1 MPLTRVGDQVRMPRR
16 RGIGDKTSTLI
27 TAEEKT
33 VDGHDDDNSSKG
45 KMENEAG
52 GSTSIQSKSSRN
64 FNSKNQD
71 IHFESEVPSVICLSH
86 REDVD
91 GLSSAA
97 LVKSAFKDCYVI
109 LLDYSNL
116 IRHLK
121 RLSFLISTS
130 AKVEGGSISGLLR
143 ADDGDD
149 DDARTAA
156 AAAVVVAGAAVD
168 SGRGENKKIGTAK
181 VNRAK
186 KSRKNKKLIICDL
199 GLNKKNESAFV
210 EILGE
215 IVSSGYKV
223 EYIDHHDVSE
233 EIKEKLRKVGITLVH
248 STEEC
253 TTVQVYQRYKNRL
266 NSYSSFYAAAGAL
279 TDYLEQRPVA
289 SMLVS
294 RFDRHFL
301 MLESTALSYM
311 ISSNQHDDR
320 FLLKIV
326 ETISKNRFPHDIEGG
341 FMMAEKY
348 AIRISEAVKSLEDSI
363 VRKKKLAYV
372 RNDLDL
378 TASVIVNF
386 VLGISGRPVALVYKP
401 RDEINSFVI
410 SIRGSKECDAHL
422 GRIVNEIAANF
433 GGSGGGHDK
442 ASGAVIPKDRLDEF
456 ISELDRH
463 I

>member
-1 MPLTRVGDQVRMPRR
+1 LIQVSKSIPNPILNRNPSPIQSSL
-16 RGIGDKTSTLI
+16 GNGTNDNNGSNLIATS
-27 TAEEKT
+27 
-33 VDGHDDDNSSKG
+33 NSS
-45 KMENEAG
+45 
-52 GSTSIQSKSSRN
+52 SSRN
-64 FNSKNQD
+64 SPEAEKGRLTKLQKKNPRNISKNHEIQ
-71 IHFESEVPSVICLSH
+71 FETGVPSTICLSH

-97 LVKSAFKDCYVI
+97 LVKSAFKECYVI

-121 RLSFLISTS
+121 RLSFLISSSTEAARTASS
-130 AKVEGGSISGLLR
+130 ATESSKATASRGASD
-143 ADDGDD
+143 DDGDD
-149 DDARTAA
+149 DS
-156 AAAVVVAGAAVD
+156 AGGGGGKAI
-168 SGRGENKKIGTAK
+168 SIKQSRRNK
-181 VNRAK
+181 R
-186 KSRKNKKLIICDL
+186 LIICDL

-210 EILGE
+210 EVLGE
-215 IVSSGYKV
+215 IVSNGYKV
-223 EYIDHHDVSE
+223 EYIDHHDVGE
-233 EIKEKLRKVGITLVH
+233 EIKAELRKVGVTLVH

-253 TTVQVYQRYKNRL
+253 TSVQVYQRYKKKL

-279 TDYLEQRPVA
+279 TDYLEQRPIA

-311 ISSNQHDDR
+311 ISSNQHDEK

-326 ETISKNRFPHDIEGG
+326 NSISKDRFPHDIEGG

-348 AIRISEAVKSLEDSI
+348 AIRVSEAVKSLEGSI
-363 VRKKKLAYV
+363 TRKKNLAFV

-410 SIRGSKECDAHL
+410 SIRGSKECEAHL
-422 GRIVNEIAANF
+422 GRLVNEIASNF

-442 ASGAVIPKDRLDEF
+442 ASGAVIPKDHLNGF
-456 ISELDRH
+456 INELNRR

>member
-1 MPLTRVGDQVRMPRR
+1 MIETPKQLRITKENITNDIDATVAASRF
-16 RGIGDKTSTLI
+16 GIGKKTE
-27 TAEEKT
+27 TATNPTNPTKF
-33 VDGHDDDNSSKG
+33 
-45 KMENEAG
+45 
-52 GSTSIQSKSSRN
+52 QSRTSRN
-64 FNSKNQD
+64 FSKNQE
-71 IHFESEVPSVICLSH
+71 IHFESEEVPSVICLSH

-97 LVKSAFKDCYVI
+97 LLKSAFKDCYVI
-109 LLDYSNL
+109 LLDYANL

-121 RLSFLISTS
+121 RLSFLMSNSSREAGIRSGS
-130 AKVEGGSISGLLR
+130 PNAEGL
-143 ADDGDD
+143 
-149 DDARTAA
+149 
-156 AAAVVVAGAAVD
+156 GAAVSSSSSSD
-168 SGRGENKKIGTAK
+168 NKK
-181 VNRAK
+181 NRASKASKAK

-199 GLNKKNESAFV
+199 GLNKKNETSFV
-210 EILGE
+210 EVLGE
-215 IVSSGYKV
+215 IVASGYKV

-233 EIKEKLRKVGITLVH
+233 EIKSELRKVGVSLVH

-253 TTVQVYQRYKNRL
+253 TSVQVYQRYKSRL

-279 TDYLEQRPVA
+279 TDYLEQRPIA
-289 SMLVS
+289 SKLVS

-311 ISSNQHDDR
+311 ISSNQHDDK

-326 ETISKNRFPHDIEGG
+326 DSISKNSFPHDIEGG

-348 AIRISEAVKSLEDSI
+348 AIRVSEAVKSLEGSI
-363 VRKKKLAYV
+363 TRKKKLAYV
-372 RNDLDL
+372 RNDIDL

-410 SIRGSKECDAHL
+410 SIRGSKECEAHL
-422 GRIVNEIAANF
+422 GRIVNEIAAHF
-433 GGSGGGHDK
+433 GGSGGGHEK

-456 ISELDRH
+456 ISELDQR

>member
-1 MPLTRVGDQVRMPRR
+1 LIEVPKHPRVTKGNSTIDSDGTVAASRS
-16 RGIGDKTSTLI
+16 GIGKRAETATSPT
-27 TAEEKT
+27 KF
-33 VDGHDDDNSSKG
+33 
-45 KMENEAG
+45 
-52 GSTSIQSKSSRN
+52 QSRTSRN
-64 FNSKNQD
+64 FSKNQE
-71 IHFESEVPSVICLSH
+71 IHFESKEVPSVICLSH

-97 LVKSAFKDCYVI
+97 LLKSAFKDCYVI
-109 LLDYSNL
+109 LLDYANL

-121 RLSFLISTS
+121 RLSFLISNS
-130 AKVEGGSISGLLR
+130 SREDGAHSGSPNAEGL
-143 ADDGDD
+143 
-149 DDARTAA
+149 
-156 AAAVVVAGAAVD
+156 GAAVS
-168 SGRGENKKIGTAK
+168 SGSRSTDNKK
-181 VNRAK
+181 NRASK
-186 KSRKNKKLIICDL
+186 ASRANKSRKNKKLIICDL
-199 GLNKKNESAFV
+199 GLNKKNEASFV
-210 EILGE
+210 QVLGE

-233 EIKEKLRKVGITLVH
+233 EIKSELRKVGVSLVH
-248 STEEC
+248 STDEC
-253 TTVQVYQRYKNRL
+253 TSVQVYQRYKSRL

-279 TDYLEQRPVA
+279 TDYLEQRPIA
-289 SMLVS
+289 SKLVS

-311 ISSNQHDDR
+311 ISSNQHDEK

-326 ETISKNRFPHDIEGG
+326 DSISKNNFPHDIEGG

-348 AIRISEAVKSLEDSI
+348 AIRVSEAVKSLEGSI
-363 VRKKKLAYV
+363 THGKKLAYV
-372 RNDLDL
+372 RNDIDL

-410 SIRGSKECDAHL
+410 SIRGSKECEAHL
-422 GRIVNEIAANF
+422 GRIVNEIAAHF
-433 GGSGGGHDK
+433 GGSGGGHEK

-456 ISELDRH
+456 IAELDRR

>member
-1 MPLTRVGDQVRMPRR
+1 MIQV
-16 RGIGDKTSTLI
+16 S
-27 TAEEKT
+27 
-33 VDGHDDDNSSKG
+33 NSIPNPNLNRDPSP
-45 KMENEAG
+45 
-52 GSTSIQSKSSRN
+52 IQSSLGNGTNDNNGSNLIANSNSSSRN
-64 FNSKNQD
+64 SPAAEKGRLTKLQKKSPRNISKNHEIQ
-71 IHFESEVPSVICLSH
+71 FETGVPSTICLSH

-97 LVKSAFKDCYVI
+97 LVKSVFKECYVI

-121 RLSFLISTS
+121 RLSFLISSSTEAARTASS
-130 AKVEGGSISGLLR
+130 ATESSKASASRGASY
-143 ADDGDD
+143 DDGDD
-149 DDARTAA
+149 DN
-156 AAAVVVAGAAVD
+156 AGGGGGKAI
-168 SGRGENKKIGTAK
+168 SIKQSRRNK
-181 VNRAK
+181 R
-186 KSRKNKKLIICDL
+186 LIICDL

-210 EILGE
+210 EVLGE
-215 IVSSGYKV
+215 IVSNGYKV
-223 EYIDHHDVSE
+223 EYIDHHDAGE
-233 EIKEKLRKVGITLVH
+233 EIKAELRKVGVTLVH

-253 TTVQVYQRYKNRL
+253 TSVQVYQRYKKKL

-279 TDYLEQRPVA
+279 TDYLEQRPIA

-311 ISSNQHDDR
+311 ISSNQHDEK

-326 ETISKNRFPHDIEGG
+326 NSISKDRFPHDLEGG

-348 AIRISEAVKSLEDSI
+348 AIRVSEAVKSLEGSI
-363 VRKKKLAYV
+363 TRKKNLAFV

-410 SIRGSKECDAHL
+410 SIRGSKECEAHL
-422 GRIVNEIAANF
+422 GRLVNEIASNF

-442 ASGAVIPKDRLDEF
+442 ASGAVIPKDHLNGF
-456 ISELDRH
+456 IIELNRR

>member
-1 MPLTRVGDQVRMPRR
+1 LIQVSNSIPN
-16 RGIGDKTSTLI
+16 LI
-27 TAEEKT
+27 LNRNPSKIQSSLGNGTN
-33 VDGHDDDNSSKG
+33 DNNSS
-45 KMENEAG
+45 NLIA
-52 GSTSIQSKSSRN
+52 TSNSSSRN
-64 FNSKNQD
+64 RPEAEKGRLTKLQKKNPRNISKNHEIQ
-71 IHFESEVPSVICLSH
+71 FETGVPSTICLSH

-97 LVKSAFKDCYVI
+97 LVKSAFKECYVI

-121 RLSFLISTS
+121 RLSFLISSSIEAARTASS
-130 AKVEGGSISGLLR
+130 AREGSKATANR
-143 ADDGDD
+143 EATDD
-149 DDARTAA
+149 DDDDDS
-156 AAAVVVAGAAVD
+156 AGGGGGGKAI
-168 SGRGENKKIGTAK
+168 SIKQSRRNK
-181 VNRAK
+181 R
-186 KSRKNKKLIICDL
+186 LIICDL

-210 EILGE
+210 EVLGE
-215 IVSSGYKV
+215 IVSNGYKV
-223 EYIDHHDVSE
+223 EYIDHHDVGE
-233 EIKEKLRKVGITLVH
+233 EIKAELRKVGVTLVH

-253 TTVQVYQRYKNRL
+253 TSVQVYQRYKKKL

-279 TDYLEQRPVA
+279 TDYLEQRPIA

-311 ISSNQHDDR
+311 ISSNQHDEK

-326 ETISKNRFPHDIEGG
+326 NTISKDRFPHDIEGG

-348 AIRISEAVKSLEDSI
+348 AIRVSEAVKSLEGSI
-363 VRKKKLAYV
+363 TRKKNLAFV

-410 SIRGSKECDAHL
+410 SIRGSKECEAHL
-422 GRIVNEIAANF
+422 GRLVNEIASNF

-442 ASGAVIPKDRLDEF
+442 ASGAVIPKDHLNGF
-456 ISELDRH
+456 INELNRR

>member
-1 MPLTRVGDQVRMPRR
+1 MIEALKQLRITKENITSDSDATVAASRS
-16 RGIGDKTSTLI
+16 GIGKKTE
-27 TAEEKT
+27 TA
-33 VDGHDDDNSSKG
+33 
-45 KMENEAG
+45 
-52 GSTSIQSKSSRN
+52 TSATKLQSMTARN
-64 FNSKNQD
+64 FSKNQE
-71 IHFESEVPSVICLSH
+71 IHFESEEVPSVICLSH

-97 LVKSAFKDCYVI
+97 LLKSAFKDCYVI
-109 LLDYSNL
+109 LLDYANL

-121 RLSFLISTS
+121 RLSFLMSNSSREDGIRSGS
-130 AKVEGGSISGLLR
+130 PNAEGL
-143 ADDGDD
+143 
-149 DDARTAA
+149 
-156 AAAVVVAGAAVD
+156 GAAVSSSSSSSD
-168 SGRGENKKIGTAK
+168 NKK
-181 VNRAK
+181 NRASKASKAK

-199 GLNKKNESAFV
+199 GLNKKNETSFV
-210 EILGE
+210 EVLGE

-233 EIKEKLRKVGITLVH
+233 EIKSELRKVGVSLVH
-248 STEEC
+248 STDEC
-253 TTVQVYQRYKNRL
+253 TSVQVYQRYKSRL

-279 TDYLEQRPVA
+279 TDYLEQRPIA
-289 SMLVS
+289 SKLVS

-326 ETISKNRFPHDIEGG
+326 DSISKNNFPHDIEGG

-348 AIRISEAVKSLEDSI
+348 AIRVSEAVKSLEGSI
-363 VRKKKLAYV
+363 TRKKKLAYV
-372 RNDLDL
+372 RNDIDL

-410 SIRGSKECDAHL
+410 SIRGSKECEAHL
-422 GRIVNEIAANF
+422 GRLVNEIAAHF
-433 GGSGGGHDK
+433 GGSGGGHEK

-456 ISELDRH
+456 IAELDRR

>member
-1 MPLTRVGDQVRMPRR
+1 LTLLSDSNSNLNPSVNANPDAPQLIVGS
-16 RGIGDKTSTLI
+16 GTNG
-27 TAEEKT
+27 
-33 VDGHDDDNSSKG
+33 NSGRLFASS
-45 KMENEAG
+45 N
-52 GSTSIQSKSSRN
+52 SSSRN
-64 FNSKNQD
+64 SPETEKGRPTKLQKKNSRNFSKNQE
-71 IHFESEVPSVICLSH
+71 IHFETEVPSTICISH

-97 LVKSAFKDCYVI
+97 LVKSAFKECYVI

-121 RLSFLISTS
+121 RLSFLISSSPEASRSVSS
-130 AKVEGGSISGLLR
+130 ATESSRTTAIRKGS
-143 ADDGDD
+143 DVDD
-149 DDARTAA
+149 DD
-156 AAAVVVAGAAVD
+156 V
-168 SGRGENKKIGTAK
+168 SGRGGGGGGKASSVKRSRRNK
-181 VNRAK
+181 R
-186 KSRKNKKLIICDL
+186 LIICDL

-210 EILGE
+210 EVLGE
-215 IVSSGYKV
+215 IVSNGYKV
-223 EYIDHHDVSE
+223 EYIDHHDVGE
-233 EIKEKLRKVGITLVH
+233 EIKTELRKVGVTLVH

-253 TTVQVYQRYKNRL
+253 TSVQVYQRYKKKL

-279 TDYLEQRPVA
+279 TDYLEQRPIA

-311 ISSNQHDDR
+311 ISSNQHDEK

-326 ETISKNRFPHDIEGG
+326 NSISKDRFPHDIEGG

-348 AIRISEAVKSLEDSI
+348 AIRVSEAVKSLEGSI
-363 VRKKKLAYV
+363 TRKKNLAYV

-410 SIRGSKECDAHL
+410 SIRGSKECEAHL
-422 GRIVNEIAANF
+422 GRLVNEIASNF

-442 ASGAVIPKDRLDEF
+442 ASGAVIPKDHLNEF
-456 ISELDRH
+456 INELNRR

>member
-1 MPLTRVGDQVRMPRR
+1 
-16 RGIGDKTSTLI
+16 
-27 TAEEKT
+27 
-33 VDGHDDDNSSKG
+33 
-45 KMENEAG
+45 
-52 GSTSIQSKSSRN
+52 
-64 FNSKNQD
+64 
-71 IHFESEVPSVICLSH
+71 IHFQSEEVPSVICLSH

-97 LVKSAFKDCYVI
+97 LLKSAFKDCYVI
-109 LLDYSNL
+109 LLDYANL

-121 RLSFLISTS
+121 RLSFLMSNSSREDGIRSGS
-130 AKVEGGSISGLLR
+130 LGAEGL
-143 ADDGDD
+143 
-149 DDARTAA
+149 
-156 AAAVVVAGAAVD
+156 GAAVS
-168 SGRGENKKIGTAK
+168 SGSSSSSSSSDNKK
-181 VNRAK
+181 NRASKASGAK

-199 GLNKKNESAFV
+199 GLNKKNETSFV
-210 EILGE
+210 EVLGE
-215 IVSSGYKV
+215 IVSTGYKV

-233 EIKEKLRKVGITLVH
+233 EIKSELRKVGVSLVH
-248 STEEC
+248 NTDEC
-253 TTVQVYQRYKNRL
+253 TSVQVYQRYKNKL

-279 TDYLEQRPVA
+279 TDYLEQRPIA
-289 SMLVS
+289 SKLVS

-326 ETISKNRFPHDIEGG
+326 DSISKNNFPHDIEGG

-348 AIRISEAVKSLEDSI
+348 AIRVSEAVKSLEGSI
-363 VRKKKLAYV
+363 TRKKKLAYV
-372 RNDLDL
+372 RNDIDL

-410 SIRGSKECDAHL
+410 SIRGSKECEAHL
-422 GRIVNEIAANF
+422 GRLVNEISAQL

-456 ISELDRH
+456 IAELDRR

>member
-1 MPLTRVGDQVRMPRR
+1 MQ
-16 RGIGDKTSTLI
+16 STLGNG
-27 TAEEKT
+27 TN
-33 VDGHDDDNSSKG
+33 DNS
-45 KMENEAG
+45 
-52 GSTSIQSKSSRN
+52 GSSLTASSNSSSRN
-64 FNSKNQD
+64 SPETEKGRLTKLQKKNSRNFSKNHEIQ
-71 IHFESEVPSVICLSH
+71 FETGVPSTICLSH

-97 LVKSAFKDCYVI
+97 LVKSAFKECYVI

-121 RLSFLISTS
+121 RLSFLISSSTEVVRS
-130 AKVEGGSISGLLR
+130 ASSARESSRTTAIRKGS
-143 ADDGDD
+143 DGDD
-149 DDARTAA
+149 DD
-156 AAAVVVAGAAVD
+156 D
-168 SGRGENKKIGTAK
+168 SGRGGGGGGKATSIK
-181 VNRAK
+181 R
-186 KSRKNKKLIICDL
+186 SRKNKRLIICDL

-210 EILGE
+210 EVLGE
-215 IVSSGYKV
+215 IVSNGYKV
-223 EYIDHHDVSE
+223 EYIDHHDVGE
-233 EIKEKLRKVGITLVH
+233 EIKSELRNVGVTLVH

-253 TTVQVYQRYKNRL
+253 TSVQVYQRYKKKL

-279 TDYLEQRPVA
+279 TDYLEQRPIA

-311 ISSNQHDDR
+311 ISSNQHDEK

-326 ETISKNRFPHDIEGG
+326 NSISKDRFPHDIEGG

-348 AIRISEAVKSLEDSI
+348 AIRVSEAVKSLEGSI
-363 VRKKKLAYV
+363 TRKKNLAYV

-410 SIRGSKECDAHL
+410 SIRGSKECEAHL
-422 GRIVNEIAANF
+422 GRLVNEIASNF

-442 ASGAVIPKDRLDEF
+442 ASGAVIPKDHLNGF
-456 ISELDRH
+456 INELNRR

>member
-1 MPLTRVGDQVRMPRR
+1 VLSDSNSNLNPNVNANPDASQLIVGSGTNGNTGR
-16 RGIGDKTSTLI
+16 LI
-27 TAEEKT
+27 ASS
-33 VDGHDDDNSSKG
+33 NSSSRISPETEKG
-45 KMENEAG
+45 RPTKLQKKN
-52 GSTSIQSKSSRN
+52 SRN
-64 FNSKNQD
+64 FSKNQE
-71 IHFESEVPSVICLSH
+71 IHFETEVPSIICLSH

-97 LVKSAFKDCYVI
+97 LVKSAFKECYVI

-121 RLSFLISTS
+121 RLSFLISSSPEASRSVSS
-130 AKVEGGSISGLLR
+130 ATESSRITAIRKGSN
-143 ADDGDD
+143 GDD
-149 DDARTAA
+149 DD
-156 AAAVVVAGAAVD
+156 D
-168 SGRGENKKIGTAK
+168 SGRGGGGGGKASSIMQSRRNK
-181 VNRAK
+181 R
-186 KSRKNKKLIICDL
+186 LIICDL

-210 EILGE
+210 EVLGE
-215 IVSSGYKV
+215 IVSNGYKV
-223 EYIDHHDVSE
+223 EYIDHHDVGE
-233 EIKEKLRKVGITLVH
+233 EIKAELRKVGVTLVH

-253 TTVQVYQRYKNRL
+253 TSVQVYQRYKKKL

-279 TDYLEQRPVA
+279 TDYLEQRPIA

-311 ISSNQHDDR
+311 ISSNQHDEK

-326 ETISKNRFPHDIEGG
+326 NSISKDRFPHDIEGG

-348 AIRISEAVKSLEDSI
+348 AIRVSEAVKSLEGSI
-363 VRKKKLAYV
+363 TRKKNLAFV

-410 SIRGSKECDAHL
+410 SIRGSKECEAHL
-422 GRIVNEIAANF
+422 GRLVNEIASNF

-442 ASGAVIPKDRLDEF
+442 ASGAVIPKDHLNGF
-456 ISELDRH
+456 INELNRR

>member
-1 MPLTRVGDQVRMPRR
+1 MVTMMT
-16 RGIGDKTSTLI
+16 I
-27 TAEEKT
+27 
-33 VDGHDDDNSSKG
+33 HDDDNAFKG
-45 KMENEAG
+45 KMETEAG
-52 GSTSIQSKSSRN
+52 GLTSIQSKSSRN

-71 IHFESEVPSVICLSH
+71 IHFDLSGVPSVICLSH

-130 AKVEGGSISGLLR
+130 AKVEGGSISGLSR
-143 ADDGDD
+143 ADDGDDD

-156 AAAVVVAGAAVD
+156 AAVD
-168 SGRGENKKIGTAK
+168 RSSGENKKIGTAK

-223 EYIDHHDVSE
+223 EYIDHHDVSK

-253 TTVQVYQRYKNRL
+253 ATVQVYQRYKNRL

-326 ETISKNRFPHDIEGG
+326 DTISKNRFPHDIEGG

-442 ASGAVIPKDRLDEF
+442 ASGAVIPKDRLVEF

>member
-1 MPLTRVGDQVRMPRR
+1 LIEAPKQLHITKENITDDIDATVAASRSR
-16 RGIGDKTSTLI
+16 IGKKTE
-27 TAEEKT
+27 TA
-33 VDGHDDDNSSKG
+33 
-45 KMENEAG
+45 
-52 GSTSIQSKSSRN
+52 TSPTNPTKFQSRTSRN
-64 FNSKNQD
+64 FSKNQE
-71 IHFESEVPSVICLSH
+71 IHFESEEVPSVICLSH

-97 LVKSAFKDCYVI
+97 LLKSAFKDCYVI
-109 LLDYSNL
+109 LLDYANL

-121 RLSFLISTS
+121 RLSFLMSNSSRENGIRSGS
-130 AKVEGGSISGLLR
+130 PNAEGL
-143 ADDGDD
+143 
-149 DDARTAA
+149 
-156 AAAVVVAGAAVD
+156 GAAVS
-168 SGRGENKKIGTAK
+168 SGISSSSSDNKKRAPK
-181 VNRAK
+181 ASKAK

-199 GLNKKNESAFV
+199 GLNKKNETSFV
-210 EILGE
+210 EVLGE

-233 EIKEKLRKVGITLVH
+233 EIKSELRKVGVSLVH
-248 STEEC
+248 STDEC
-253 TTVQVYQRYKNRL
+253 TSVQVYQRYKSRL

-279 TDYLEQRPVA
+279 TDYLEQRPIA
-289 SMLVS
+289 SKLVS

-326 ETISKNRFPHDIEGG
+326 DSISKNNFPHDIEGG

-348 AIRISEAVKSLEDSI
+348 AIRVSEAVKSLEGSI
-363 VRKKKLAYV
+363 TRKIKLAYV
-372 RNDLDL
+372 RNDIDL

-410 SIRGSKECDAHL
+410 SIRGSKECEAHL
-422 GRIVNEIAANF
+422 GRLVNEIAAHF
-433 GGSGGGHDK
+433 GGSGGGHER

-456 ISELDRH
+456 IAELDRR

>member
-1 MPLTRVGDQVRMPRR
+1 MSKLKGTGTNGNNATLTTNGN
-16 RGIGDKTSTLI
+16 GLGNKTETERSSTKLQPKI
-27 TAEEKT
+27 
-33 VDGHDDDNSSKG
+33 
-45 KMENEAG
+45 
-52 GSTSIQSKSSRN
+52 SRN
-64 FNSKNQD
+64 HSSKNQE

-97 LVKSAFKDCYVI
+97 LVKSAFKGCYVI
-109 LLDYSNL
+109 LLDYANL

-121 RLSFLISTS
+121 RLSFLISSSTGADPTGS
-130 AKVEGGSISGLLR
+130 GSLNAEGSGPAVSR
-143 ADDGDD
+143 YDD
-149 DDARTAA
+149 
-156 AAAVVVAGAAVD
+156 
-168 SGRGENKKIGTAK
+168 SNNKNNNNDREIKASTT
-181 VNRAK
+181 K

-210 EILGE
+210 QVLGE
-215 IVSSGYKV
+215 IISNGYKV

-233 EIKEKLRKVGITLVH
+233 EVQAELRKVGVTLVH
-248 STEEC
+248 STDEC
-253 TTVQVYQRYKNRL
+253 TSVQVYQRYKKKL

-279 TDYLEQRPVA
+279 TDYLEQRPIA

-311 ISSNQHDDR
+311 ISSNQHDEK

-326 ETISKNRFPHDIEGG
+326 DSITMNKFPHDIEGG

-348 AIRISEAVKSLEDSI
+348 AIRVSEAVKSLEGSI
-363 VRKKKLAYV
+363 IRKDKLAYV

-410 SIRGSKECDAHL
+410 SIRGSKECEAHL
-422 GRIVNEIAANF
+422 GRLVNEIAASF

-456 ISELDRH
+456 ISELDRQ

>member
-1 MPLTRVGDQVRMPRR
+1 MQ
-16 RGIGDKTSTLI
+16 STLDNG
-27 TAEEKT
+27 TN
-33 VDGHDDDNSSKG
+33 DNS
-45 KMENEAG
+45 
-52 GSTSIQSKSSRN
+52 GSSLTARSNSSSRN
-64 FNSKNQD
+64 SPETEKGRLTKLQKKNSRNFSKNQE
-71 IHFESEVPSVICLSH
+71 IQFETGVPSTICLSH

-97 LVKSAFKDCYVI
+97 LVKSAFKECYVI

-121 RLSFLISTS
+121 RLSFLISSSTEVARS
-130 AKVEGGSISGLLR
+130 ASSATESSKATASRGGS
-143 ADDGDD
+143 DDNDD
-149 DDARTAA
+149 DS
-156 AAAVVVAGAAVD
+156 AGGGGGKA
-168 SGRGENKKIGTAK
+168 SSIKR
-181 VNRAK
+181 
-186 KSRKNKKLIICDL
+186 SRKKKRLIICDL

-210 EILGE
+210 EVLGE
-215 IVSSGYKV
+215 IVSNGYKV
-223 EYIDHHDVSE
+223 EYIDHHDVGE
-233 EIKEKLRKVGITLVH
+233 EIKAELRKVGVTLVH

-253 TTVQVYQRYKNRL
+253 TSVQVYQRYKKKL

-279 TDYLEQRPVA
+279 TDYLEQRPIA

-311 ISSNQHDDR
+311 ISSNQHDEK

-326 ETISKNRFPHDIEGG
+326 NSISKDRFPHDIEGG

-348 AIRISEAVKSLEDSI
+348 AIRVSEAVKSLEGSI
-363 VRKKKLAYV
+363 TRKKNLAYV

-386 VLGISGRPVALVYKP
+386 VLGISGRPVAIVYKP

-422 GRIVNEIAANF
+422 GRLVNEIASKF

-442 ASGAVIPKDRLDEF
+442 ASGAVIPKDHLNGF
-456 ISELDRH
+456 INELNRR

>member
-1 MPLTRVGDQVRMPRR
+1 MIQV
-16 RGIGDKTSTLI
+16 S
-27 TAEEKT
+27 
-33 VDGHDDDNSSKG
+33 NSIPNPILNRNLSP
-45 KMENEAG
+45 
-52 GSTSIQSKSSRN
+52 IQSSLGNGTNDNNGSNLIATSNSSSRN
-64 FNSKNQD
+64 SPEAEKGRLTKLQKKNPRNISKNHEMQ
-71 IHFESEVPSVICLSH
+71 FETGVPSTICLSH

-97 LVKSAFKDCYVI
+97 LVKSVFKECYVI

-121 RLSFLISTS
+121 RLSFLISSSTEAARTASS
-130 AKVEGGSISGLLR
+130 ATESSKATASRGASN
-143 ADDGDD
+143 DDGDD
-149 DDARTAA
+149 DS
-156 AAAVVVAGAAVD
+156 AGGD
-168 SGRGENKKIGTAK
+168 SGKAISIKQSRRNK
-181 VNRAK
+181 R
-186 KSRKNKKLIICDL
+186 LIICDL

-210 EILGE
+210 EVLGE
-215 IVSSGYKV
+215 IVSNGYKV
-223 EYIDHHDVSE
+223 EYIDHHDVGE
-233 EIKEKLRKVGITLVH
+233 EIKAELRKVGVTLVH

-253 TTVQVYQRYKNRL
+253 TSVQVYQRYKKKL

-279 TDYLEQRPVA
+279 TDYLEQRPIA

-311 ISSNQHDDR
+311 ISSNQHDEK

-326 ETISKNRFPHDIEGG
+326 NSISKDRFPHDIEGG

-348 AIRISEAVKSLEDSI
+348 AIRVSEAVKSLEGSI
-363 VRKKKLAYV
+363 TRKKNLAFV

-410 SIRGSKECDAHL
+410 SIRGSKECEAHL
-422 GRIVNEIAANF
+422 GRLVNEIASNF

-442 ASGAVIPKDRLDEF
+442 ASGAVIPKDHMNGF
-456 ISELDRH
+456 INELNRR

>member
-1 MPLTRVGDQVRMPRR
+1 MIQV
-16 RGIGDKTSTLI
+16 S
-27 TAEEKT
+27 
-33 VDGHDDDNSSKG
+33 NSIPNPILNRNPSP
-45 KMENEAG
+45 
-52 GSTSIQSKSSRN
+52 IQSSLGNGTNDNNGSDLIATSNSSSRN
-64 FNSKNQD
+64 RPEAEKGRLTKPQKKNPRNISKNHEIQ
-71 IHFESEVPSVICLSH
+71 FETGVPSTICLSH

-97 LVKSAFKDCYVI
+97 LVKSAFKECYVI

-121 RLSFLISTS
+121 RLSFLISSSTEAARTASS
-130 AKVEGGSISGLLR
+130 ATERSKTTANRE
-143 ADDGDD
+143 ATDNDGDD
-149 DDARTAA
+149 DS
-156 AAAVVVAGAAVD
+156 AGGGGGKAI
-168 SGRGENKKIGTAK
+168 SIKQSRRNK
-181 VNRAK
+181 R
-186 KSRKNKKLIICDL
+186 LIICDL

-210 EILGE
+210 EVLGE
-215 IVSSGYKV
+215 IVSNGYKV
-223 EYIDHHDVSE
+223 EYIDHHDVGE
-233 EIKEKLRKVGITLVH
+233 EIKAELRKVGVTLVH

-253 TTVQVYQRYKNRL
+253 TSVQVYQRYKKKL

-279 TDYLEQRPVA
+279 TDYLEQRPIA
-289 SMLVS
+289 SILVS

-311 ISSNQHDDR
+311 ISSNQHDEK

-326 ETISKNRFPHDIEGG
+326 NTISKDRFPHDIEGG

-348 AIRISEAVKSLEDSI
+348 AIRVSEAVKSLEGSI
-363 VRKKKLAYV
+363 TRKKNLAFV

-410 SIRGSKECDAHL
+410 SIRGSKECEAHL
-422 GRIVNEIAANF
+422 GRLVNEIASNF

-442 ASGAVIPKDRLDEF
+442 ASGAVIPKDHLNGF
-456 ISELDRH
+456 INELNRR

>member
-1 MPLTRVGDQVRMPRR
+1 L
-16 RGIGDKTSTLI
+16 
-27 TAEEKT
+27 
-33 VDGHDDDNSSKG
+33 SKG
-45 KMENEAG
+45 TNENKDNHA
-52 GSTSIQSKSSRN
+52 TNSKDSSRN
-64 FNSKNQD
+64 SKAETVRGLARDQIKNSRNSRNPSKNQQ
-71 IHFESEVPSVICLSH
+71 IQFESGVPSIICLSH

-97 LVKSAFKDCYVI
+97 LVKSAFKNCYII

-121 RLSFLISTS
+121 RLSFLIATASGSLNTEGH
-130 AKVEGGSISGLLR
+130 KVTVR
-143 ADDGDD
+143 KVGDD
-149 DDARTAA
+149 DHAGKARG
-156 AAAVVVAGAAVD
+156 V
-168 SGRGENKKIGTAK
+168 KQ
-181 VNRAK
+181 
-186 KSRKNKKLIICDL
+186 KSKKNKRLIICDL

-210 EILGE
+210 EVLGE
-215 IVSSGYKV
+215 IASNGYKV

-233 EIKEKLRKVGITLVH
+233 EIKAELRKVGVTLVH
-248 STEEC
+248 CTDEC
-253 TTVQVYQRYKNRL
+253 TSVQVYQRYKKKL

-279 TDYLEQRPVA
+279 TDYLEQRPIA

-311 ISSNQHDDR
+311 ISSNQHDEG

-326 ETISKNRFPHDIEGG
+326 DSISKDRFPHDIEGG

-348 AIRISEAVKSLEDSI
+348 AIRVSEAVKSLEGSI
-363 VRKKKLAYV
+363 TRKRNLAYV

-401 RDEINSFVI
+401 RDEIDSFVI
-410 SIRGSKECDAHL
+410 SIRGSKECEAHL
-422 GRIVNEIAANF
+422 GRLVNEAAAKF

-442 ASGAVIPKDRLDEF
+442 AAGSVIPKDHLDEF
-456 ISELDRH
+456 INELDRK

>member
-1 MPLTRVGDQVRMPRR
+1 MTQVPNSAQFTLSKSNGTDDNKVNHVTNSKDSSRNSKAETMRELARDQV
-16 RGIGDKTSTLI
+16 
-27 TAEEKT
+27 
-33 VDGHDDDNSSKG
+33 
-45 KMENEAG
+45 
-52 GSTSIQSKSSRN
+52 KSSRN
-64 FNSKNQD
+64 SRNSTKNQQ
-71 IHFESEVPSVICLSH
+71 IHFESGVPSIICLSH

-97 LVKSAFKDCYVI
+97 LVKSAFKNCYII

-121 RLSFLISTS
+121 RISYLISAS
-130 AKVEGGSISGLLR
+130 AESIASGSLNTEAHKANVRKV
-143 ADDGDD
+143 GDD
-149 DDARTAA
+149 DKAGKAR
-156 AAAVVVAGAAVD
+156 
-168 SGRGENKKIGTAK
+168 SIKQ
-181 VNRAK
+181 
-186 KSRKNKKLIICDL
+186 KSRKNKRLIICDL

-210 EILGE
+210 EVLGE
-215 IVSSGYKV
+215 IASNGYKV

-233 EIKEKLRKVGITLVH
+233 EIKGELRKVGVTLVH
-248 STEEC
+248 STDEC
-253 TTVQVYQRYKNRL
+253 TSVQVYQRYKKKL

-279 TDYLEQRPVA
+279 TDYLEQRPFA

-311 ISSNQHDDR
+311 ISSNQHDEE
-320 FLLKIV
+320 FLLQIV
-326 ETISKNRFPHDIEGG
+326 DSISKDRFPHDIEGG

-348 AIRISEAVKSLEDSI
+348 AIRVSEAVKSLEGSI
-363 VRKKKLAYV
+363 TRKRNLAYV

-401 RDEINSFVI
+401 RDEIDSFVI
-410 SIRGSKECDAHL
+410 SIRGSKECEAHL
-422 GRIVNEIAANF
+422 GRIVNEAAANF
-433 GGSGGGHDK
+433 GGSGGGHNK
-442 ASGAVIPKDRLDEF
+442 AAGAVIPKGHLDEF
-456 ISELDRH
+456 INELDRK

>member
-1 MPLTRVGDQVRMPRR
+1 MIQVSNSIPNP
-16 RGIGDKTSTLI
+16 ILI
-27 TAEEKT
+27 R
-33 VDGHDDDNSSKG
+33 NPSP
-45 KMENEAG
+45 
-52 GSTSIQSKSSRN
+52 IQSSLGNGTNDNNGSNLIATSNSSSRN
-64 FNSKNQD
+64 SPEAEKGRLTKLQKKNPRNISKNHEIQ
-71 IHFESEVPSVICLSH
+71 FETGVPSTICLSH

-97 LVKSAFKDCYVI
+97 LVKSAFKECYVI

-121 RLSFLISTS
+121 RLSFLISSSTEAARTASS
-130 AKVEGGSISGLLR
+130 ATESSKATASRGASD
-143 ADDGDD
+143 DDGDD
-149 DDARTAA
+149 DS
-156 AAAVVVAGAAVD
+156 AGG
-168 SGRGENKKIGTAK
+168 GRGKAISIKQSRRNK
-181 VNRAK
+181 R
-186 KSRKNKKLIICDL
+186 LIICDL

-210 EILGE
+210 ELLGE
-215 IVSSGYKV
+215 IVSNGYKV
-223 EYIDHHDVSE
+223 EYIDHHDVGE
-233 EIKEKLRKVGITLVH
+233 EIKAELRKVGVTLVH

-253 TTVQVYQRYKNRL
+253 TSVQVYQRYKKKL

-279 TDYLEQRPVA
+279 TDYLEQRPIA

-311 ISSNQHDDR
+311 ISSNQHDEK

-326 ETISKNRFPHDIEGG
+326 NSISKNRFPHDIEGG

-348 AIRISEAVKSLEDSI
+348 AIRVSEAVKSLEGSI
-363 VRKKKLAYV
+363 TRKKNLAFV

-410 SIRGSKECDAHL
+410 SIRGSKECEAHL
-422 GRIVNEIAANF
+422 GRLVNEIASNF

-442 ASGAVIPKDRLDEF
+442 ASGAVIPKDHLNGF
-456 ISELDRH
+456 INELNRR

>member
-1 MPLTRVGDQVRMPRR
+1 MIQVSNSIPNP
-16 RGIGDKTSTLI
+16 ILI
-27 TAEEKT
+27 R
-33 VDGHDDDNSSKG
+33 NPSP
-45 KMENEAG
+45 
-52 GSTSIQSKSSRN
+52 IQSSLGNGTNDNNGSNLIATSNSSSRN
-64 FNSKNQD
+64 SPEAEKGRLTKLQKKNPRNISKNHEIQ
-71 IHFESEVPSVICLSH
+71 FETGVPSTICLSH

-97 LVKSAFKDCYVI
+97 LVKSAFKECYVI

-121 RLSFLISTS
+121 RLSFLISSSTEAARTASS
-130 AKVEGGSISGLLR
+130 ATESSKATASRGASD
-143 ADDGDD
+143 DDGDD
-149 DDARTAA
+149 DS
-156 AAAVVVAGAAVD
+156 AGGGGGKAI
-168 SGRGENKKIGTAK
+168 SIKQSRRNK
-181 VNRAK
+181 R
-186 KSRKNKKLIICDL
+186 LIICDL

-210 EILGE
+210 ELLGE
-215 IVSSGYKV
+215 IVSNGYKV
-223 EYIDHHDVSE
+223 EYIDHHDVGE
-233 EIKEKLRKVGITLVH
+233 EIKAELRKVGVTLVH

-253 TTVQVYQRYKNRL
+253 TSVQVYQRYKKKL

-279 TDYLEQRPVA
+279 TDYLEQRPIA

-311 ISSNQHDDR
+311 ISSNQHDEK

-326 ETISKNRFPHDIEGG
+326 NSISKNRFPHDIEGG

-348 AIRISEAVKSLEDSI
+348 AIRVSEAVKSLEGSI
-363 VRKKKLAYV
+363 TRKKNLAFV

-410 SIRGSKECDAHL
+410 SIRGSKECEAHL
-422 GRIVNEIAANF
+422 GRLVNEIASNF

-442 ASGAVIPKDRLDEF
+442 ASGAVIPKDHLNGF
-456 ISELDRH
+456 INELNRR

>member
-1 MPLTRVGDQVRMPRR
+1 MQ
-16 RGIGDKTSTLI
+16 STLGNGTNDNSGSSI
-27 TAEEKT
+27 TASS
-33 VDGHDDDNSSKG
+33 NS
-45 KMENEAG
+45 
-52 GSTSIQSKSSRN
+52 SSRN
-64 FNSKNQD
+64 SPETEKGRLTKLQKKNSRNFSKNSEIQ
-71 IHFESEVPSVICLSH
+71 FETGVPSTICLSH

-97 LVKSAFKDCYVI
+97 LVKSAFKECYII

-121 RLSFLISTS
+121 RLSFLISSSTDASRSESS
-130 AKVEGGSISGLLR
+130 ATEGSKATASRGGSE
-143 ADDGDD
+143 DD
-149 DDARTAA
+149 DDDDS
-156 AAAVVVAGAAVD
+156 AGGG
-168 SGRGENKKIGTAK
+168 SGKATSI
-181 VNRAK
+181 K
-186 KSRKNKKLIICDL
+186 KSRKNKRLIICDL

-210 EILGE
+210 EVLGE
-215 IVSSGYKV
+215 IVSNGYKV
-223 EYIDHHDVSE
+223 EYIDHHDVGE
-233 EIKEKLRKVGITLVH
+233 EIKAELRKVGVTLVH

-253 TTVQVYQRYKNRL
+253 TSVQVYQRYKKKL
-266 NSYSSFYAAAGAL
+266 TSYSSFYAAAGAL
-279 TDYLEQRPVA
+279 TDYLEQRPIA

-311 ISSNQHDDR
+311 ISSNQHDEK

-326 ETISKNRFPHDIEGG
+326 NFISKDRFPHDIEGG

-348 AIRISEAVKSLEDSI
+348 AIRVSEAVKSLEGSI
-363 VRKKKLAYV
+363 TRKKNLAYV

-410 SIRGSKECDAHL
+410 SIRGSKECEAHL
-422 GRIVNEIAANF
+422 GRLVNEIASNF

-442 ASGAVIPKDRLDEF
+442 ASGAVIPKDHLNGF
-456 ISELDRH
+456 INELNRR

>member
-1 MPLTRVGDQVRMPRR
+1 MIEVPKQLRITKENSTNNSDATVAASRS
-16 RGIGDKTSTLI
+16 GIGKKTESATSTTKL
-27 TAEEKT
+27 
-33 VDGHDDDNSSKG
+33 
-45 KMENEAG
+45 
-52 GSTSIQSKSSRN
+52 QSKTSRN
-64 FNSKNQD
+64 FSKNQE
-71 IHFESEVPSVICLSH
+71 IHFESEEVPSVICLSH

-97 LVKSAFKDCYVI
+97 LLKSAFKDCYVI
-109 LLDYSNL
+109 LLDYANL

-121 RLSFLISTS
+121 RLSFLMSNS
-130 AKVEGGSISGLLR
+130 SR
-143 ADDGDD
+143 DDGILSGSPG
-149 DDARTAA
+149 AEGL
-156 AAAVVVAGAAVD
+156 GAAVS
-168 SGRGENKKIGTAK
+168 SGSSSSSSDNKKNRASK
-181 VNRAK
+181 ASRAK

-199 GLNKKNESAFV
+199 GLNKKNETSFV
-210 EILGE
+210 EVLGE
-215 IVSSGYKV
+215 IVSTGYKV

-233 EIKEKLRKVGITLVH
+233 EIKSELRKVGVSLVH
-248 STEEC
+248 STDEC
-253 TTVQVYQRYKNRL
+253 TSVQVYQRYKNKL

-279 TDYLEQRPVA
+279 TDYLEQRPIA
-289 SMLVS
+289 SKLVS

-311 ISSNQHDDR
+311 ISSNQHDDK

-326 ETISKNRFPHDIEGG
+326 DSISKNNFPHDIEGG

-348 AIRISEAVKSLEDSI
+348 AIRVSEAVKSLEGSI
-363 VRKKKLAYV
+363 TRKKKLAYV
-372 RNDLDL
+372 RNDIDL

-410 SIRGSKECDAHL
+410 SIRGSKECEAHL
-422 GRIVNEIAANF
+422 GRLVNEIAAHF
-433 GGSGGGHDK
+433 GGSGGGHEK

-456 ISELDRH
+456 IAELDRR

>member
-1 MPLTRVGDQVRMPRR
+1 MPLTRVRDQVRMPRR

-33 VDGHDDDNSSKG
+33 VDGHDDDNASKG
-45 KMENEAG
+45 KMETEAG
-52 GSTSIQSKSSRN
+52 GLTSIQSKSSRN

-71 IHFESEVPSVICLSH
+71 IHFESGVPSVICLSH

-130 AKVEGGSISGLLR
+130 AKVEGGSISGLSR
-143 ADDGDD
+143 TDDD

-156 AAAVVVAGAAVD
+156 AAAAAAAAVD
-168 SGRGENKKIGTAK
+168 SGSGENKKIGTAK

-442 ASGAVIPKDRLDEF
+442 ASGAVIPKDRLVEF

>member
-1 MPLTRVGDQVRMPRR
+1 MSKLKGTGTNGNNATLTTNGN
-16 RGIGDKTSTLI
+16 GLGNKTETERSSTKLQPKI
-27 TAEEKT
+27 
-33 VDGHDDDNSSKG
+33 
-45 KMENEAG
+45 
-52 GSTSIQSKSSRN
+52 SRN
-64 FNSKNQD
+64 HSSKNQE

-97 LVKSAFKDCYVI
+97 LVKSAFKGCYVI
-109 LLDYSNL
+109 LLDYANL

-121 RLSFLISTS
+121 RLSFLISSSTGADPTAS
-130 AKVEGGSISGLLR
+130 GSLGAKGSGPAVSR
-143 ADDGDD
+143 YDDSNNKNNNNDREVK
-149 DDARTAA
+149 ARTTK
-156 AAAVVVAGAAVD
+156 
-168 SGRGENKKIGTAK
+168 N
-181 VNRAK
+181 
-186 KSRKNKKLIICDL
+186 SRKNKKLIICDL

-210 EILGE
+210 QVLGE
-215 IVSSGYKV
+215 IVSNGYKV

-233 EIKEKLRKVGITLVH
+233 EIKAELRKVGVTLVH
-248 STEEC
+248 STDEC
-253 TTVQVYQRYKNRL
+253 ASVQVYQRYKKKL

-279 TDYLEQRPVA
+279 TDYLEQRPIA

-311 ISSNQHDDR
+311 ISSNQHDEK

-326 ETISKNRFPHDIEGG
+326 DTITMNKFPHDIEGG

-348 AIRISEAVKSLEDSI
+348 AIRVSEAVKSLEGSI
-363 VRKKKLAYV
+363 IRKDKLAYV

-410 SIRGSKECDAHL
+410 SIRGSKECEAHL
-422 GRIVNEIAANF
+422 GRLVNEIAANF

-456 ISELDRH
+456 ISELDRQ

>member
-1 MPLTRVGDQVRMPRR
+1 
-16 RGIGDKTSTLI
+16 LI
-27 TAEEKT
+27 EAPKQLRITKA
-33 VDGHDDDNSSKG
+33 NSSNYSDATFATSRSGVG
-45 KMENEAG
+45 KKTESAISPTNP
-52 GSTSIQSKSSRN
+52 TKFQSRTSRN
-64 FNSKNQD
+64 FSKNQE
-71 IHFESEVPSVICLSH
+71 IHFESEEVPSVICLSH

-97 LVKSAFKDCYVI
+97 LLKSAFKDCYVI
-109 LLDYSNL
+109 LLDYANL

-121 RLSFLISTS
+121 RLSFLISNS
-130 AKVEGGSISGLLR
+130 PREDGVRSGSLNAEGLGATVSSSSDSKKNR
-143 ADDGDD
+143 ASK
-149 DDARTAA
+149 A
-156 AAAVVVAGAAVD
+156 
-168 SGRGENKKIGTAK
+168 S
-181 VNRAK
+181 RAK

-199 GLNKKNESAFV
+199 GLNKKNEASFV
-210 EILGE
+210 EVLGE

-233 EIKEKLRKVGITLVH
+233 EIKSELRKVGVNLVH
-248 STEEC
+248 STDEC
-253 TTVQVYQRYKNRL
+253 TSVQVYQRYKSKL

-279 TDYLEQRPVA
+279 TDYLEQRPIA
-289 SMLVS
+289 SRLVS

-311 ISSNQHDDR
+311 ISSNQHDDK

-326 ETISKNRFPHDIEGG
+326 DSISKNNFPHDIEGG

-348 AIRISEAVKSLEDSI
+348 AIRVSEAVKSLEGSI
-363 VRKKKLAYV
+363 TRKKKLAYV
-372 RNDLDL
+372 RNDIDL

-410 SIRGSKECDAHL
+410 SIRGSKECEAHL
-422 GRIVNEIAANF
+422 GRIVNEIAAHF
-433 GGSGGGHDK
+433 GGSGGGHEK

-456 ISELDRH
+456 IAELDRR

>member
-1 MPLTRVGDQVRMPRR
+1 LIRV
-16 RGIGDKTSTLI
+16 S
-27 TAEEKT
+27 
-33 VDGHDDDNSSKG
+33 NSIPNPILNRNPSP
-45 KMENEAG
+45 
-52 GSTSIQSKSSRN
+52 IQSSSLGNGTNDNNNGSDLFATSNSRSRN
-64 FNSKNQD
+64 SPEAEKGRLTKLQKKNPRNISKNHEIQ
-71 IHFESEVPSVICLSH
+71 FETGVPSTICLSH

-97 LVKSAFKDCYVI
+97 LVKSAFKECYVI

-121 RLSFLISTS
+121 RLSFLISSSTEAARTASS
-130 AKVEGGSISGLLR
+130 ATESSKATASRGASD
-143 ADDGDD
+143 DDGDD
-149 DDARTAA
+149 DS
-156 AAAVVVAGAAVD
+156 AGGGGGKAI
-168 SGRGENKKIGTAK
+168 SIKQSRRNK
-181 VNRAK
+181 R
-186 KSRKNKKLIICDL
+186 LIICDL

-210 EILGE
+210 EVLGE
-215 IVSSGYKV
+215 IVSNGYKV
-223 EYIDHHDVSE
+223 EYIDHHDVGE
-233 EIKEKLRKVGITLVH
+233 EIKAELRKVGVTLVH

-253 TTVQVYQRYKNRL
+253 TSVQVYQRYKKKL

-279 TDYLEQRPVA
+279 TDYLEQRPIA

-311 ISSNQHDDR
+311 ISSNQHDEK

-326 ETISKNRFPHDIEGG
+326 NSISKDRFPHDIEGG

-348 AIRISEAVKSLEDSI
+348 AIRVSEAVKSLEGSI
-363 VRKKKLAYV
+363 TRKKNLAFV

-410 SIRGSKECDAHL
+410 SIRGSKECEAHL
-422 GRIVNEIAANF
+422 GRLVNEIASNF

-442 ASGAVIPKDRLDEF
+442 ASGAVIPKDHLNGF
-456 ISELDRH
+456 INELNRR

>member
-1 MPLTRVGDQVRMPRR
+1 MPLIRVRDQVRMPRR
-16 RGIGDKTSTLI
+16 RSIGNNMSTL
-27 TAEEKT
+27 TAAEEKT
-33 VDGHDDDNSSKG
+33 VDGHDDDNASKG
-45 KMENEAG
+45 KMETEAG
-52 GSTSIQSKSSRN
+52 GLTSIQSKSSRN

-71 IHFESEVPSVICLSH
+71 IHFESGVPSVICLSH

-130 AKVEGGSISGLLR
+130 AKVEGGSISGLSR
-143 ADDGDD
+143 ADDGD

-156 AAAVVVAGAAVD
+156 AAGAAVD
-168 SGRGENKKIGTAK
+168 SGSGENKKIGTAK

-186 KSRKNKKLIICDL
+186 KSRKNKNLIICDL

-326 ETISKNRFPHDIEGG
+326 DTISKNRFPHDIEGG

-442 ASGAVIPKDRLDEF
+442 ASGAVIPKDHLVEF

>member
-1 MPLTRVGDQVRMPRR
+1 ME
-16 RGIGDKTSTLI
+16 STLGNG
-27 TAEEKT
+27 TT
-33 VDGHDDDNSSKG
+33 DNS
-45 KMENEAG
+45 
-52 GSTSIQSKSSRN
+52 GSSLTASSNSSSRN
-64 FNSKNQD
+64 SPETEKARLTKLQKKNSRNFSKNSEIQ
-71 IHFESEVPSVICLSH
+71 FETGVPSTICLSH

-97 LVKSAFKDCYVI
+97 LVKSAFKECYVI

-116 IRHLK
+116 IRHLR
-121 RLSFLISTS
+121 RLSFLISSFTEASRS
-130 AKVEGGSISGLLR
+130 ASSATESSKVTASRGGS
-143 ADDGDD
+143 DHDD
-149 DDARTAA
+149 DDDES
-156 AAAVVVAGAAVD
+156 AGGGKAT
-168 SGRGENKKIGTAK
+168 SI
-181 VNRAK
+181 K
-186 KSRKNKKLIICDL
+186 KSRKNKRLIICDL

-210 EILGE
+210 EVLGE
-215 IVSSGYKV
+215 IVSNGYKV
-223 EYIDHHDVSE
+223 EYIDHHDVGE
-233 EIKEKLRKVGITLVH
+233 EIKAELLKVGVTLVH

-253 TTVQVYQRYKNRL
+253 ASVQVYQRYKKKL

-279 TDYLEQRPVA
+279 TDYLEQRPIA

-311 ISSNQHDDR
+311 ISSNQHDEK

-326 ETISKNRFPHDIEGG
+326 NSISKDRFPHDIEGG

-348 AIRISEAVKSLEDSI
+348 AIRVSEAVKSLEGSI
-363 VRKKKLAYV
+363 TRKKNLAYV

-410 SIRGSKECDAHL
+410 SIRGSKECEAQL
-422 GRIVNEIAANF
+422 GRLVNEIASKF

-442 ASGAVIPKDRLDEF
+442 ASGAVIPKDHLNGF
-456 ISELDRH
+456 INELNRR

>member
-1 MPLTRVGDQVRMPRR
+1 MISKSAKEE
-16 RGIGDKTSTLI
+16 RGSVSESSRSHDRNDAKTST
-27 TAEEKT
+27 T
-33 VDGHDDDNSSKG
+33 
-45 KMENEAG
+45 
-52 GSTSIQSKSSRN
+52 
-64 FNSKNQD
+64 
-71 IHFESEVPSVICLSH
+71 
-86 REDVD
+86 
-91 GLSSAA
+91 
-97 LVKSAFKDCYVI
+97 
-109 LLDYSNL
+109 
-116 IRHLK
+116 
-121 RLSFLISTS
+121 
-130 AKVEGGSISGLLR
+130 
-143 ADDGDD
+143 
-149 DDARTAA
+149 TAA
-156 AAAVVVAGAAVD
+156 AIDSGDVD
-168 SGRGENKKIGTAK
+168 SKNIGTVK
-181 VNRAK
+181 TNVVK
-186 KSRKNKKLIICDL
+186 KSRKSKKLIICDL
-199 GLNKKNESAFV
+199 GLNKKNEAAFV
-210 EILGE
+210 ELLGE
-215 IVSSGYKV
+215 IVASGYKV

-233 EIKEKLRKVGITLVH
+233 EIKGQLRKAGITLVH

-253 TTVQVYQRYKNRL
+253 TTVQVYQRYKSKL

-301 MLESTALSYM
+301 MLESKALSYM
-311 ISSNQHDDR
+311 ISSNQHDER

-326 ETISKNRFPHDIEGG
+326 DTISKNKFPHDIEGG

-363 VRKKKLAYV
+363 IRKKNLAYV

-386 VLGISGRPVALVYKP
+386 VLGISGRPVALVYKL

-410 SIRGSKECDAHL
+410 SIRGSKECEAHL

-442 ASGAVIPKDRLDEF
+442 ASGAVIPKDHLDEF

>member
-1 MPLTRVGDQVRMPRR
+1 LTQIPNPNANPNPNSNPRQASL
-16 RGIGDKTSTLI
+16 GNGTN
-27 TAEEKT
+27 
-33 VDGHDDDNSSKG
+33 DNS
-45 KMENEAG
+45 
-52 GSTSIQSKSSRN
+52 GSSLTASSNSSSRN
-64 FNSKNQD
+64 SPETEKGRLMKLQKKNSRNFSKNYEIQ
-71 IHFESEVPSVICLSH
+71 FEAEVPSTICLSH

-97 LVKSAFKDCYVI
+97 LVKSAFKECYVI

-121 RLSFLISTS
+121 RLSFLISSVPEASRS
-130 AKVEGGSISGLLR
+130 APSVTEGSKATASRRGS
-143 ADDGDD
+143 DD
-149 DDARTAA
+149 DDDS
-156 AAAVVVAGAAVD
+156 AGG
-168 SGRGENKKIGTAK
+168 SGGKATSI
-181 VNRAK
+181 K
-186 KSRKNKKLIICDL
+186 KSRKNKRLIICDL

-210 EILGE
+210 EVLGE
-215 IVSSGYKV
+215 IVSNGYKV
-223 EYIDHHDVSE
+223 EYIDHHDVGE
-233 EIKEKLRKVGITLVH
+233 EIKDELRKVGVTLVH

-253 TTVQVYQRYKNRL
+253 TSVQVYQRYKRKL
-266 NSYSSFYAAAGAL
+266 TSYSSFYAAAGAL
-279 TDYLEQRPVA
+279 TDYLEQRPIA

-311 ISSNQHDDR
+311 ISSNQHDEK

-326 ETISKNRFPHDIEGG
+326 NSISKDRFPHDIEGG

-348 AIRISEAVKSLEDSI
+348 AIRVSEAVKSLEGSI
-363 VRKKKLAYV
+363 TRKKNLAYV

-410 SIRGSKECDAHL
+410 SIRGSKECEAHL
-422 GRIVNEIAANF
+422 GRLVNEIASNF

-442 ASGAVIPKDRLDEF
+442 ASGAVIPKDHLNGF
-456 ISELDRH
+456 INELNRR

>member
-1 MPLTRVGDQVRMPRR
+1 MQ
-16 RGIGDKTSTLI
+16 STLGNGTNDNSGSSI
-27 TAEEKT
+27 TASS
-33 VDGHDDDNSSKG
+33 NS
-45 KMENEAG
+45 
-52 GSTSIQSKSSRN
+52 SSRN
-64 FNSKNQD
+64 SPETETGRLTKLQKKNIRNFSKNSEIQ
-71 IHFESEVPSVICLSH
+71 FETGVPSTICLSH

-97 LVKSAFKDCYVI
+97 LVKSAFKECYVI

-121 RLSFLISTS
+121 RLSFLISSVPEASRS
-130 AKVEGGSISGLLR
+130 APSATEGSKATASRGGSE
-143 ADDGDD
+143 DD
-149 DDARTAA
+149 DDDDDS
-156 AAAVVVAGAAVD
+156 AGGGGGKAT
-168 SGRGENKKIGTAK
+168 SI
-181 VNRAK
+181 K
-186 KSRKNKKLIICDL
+186 KSRKNKRLIICDL

-210 EILGE
+210 EVLGE
-215 IVSSGYKV
+215 IVSNGYKV
-223 EYIDHHDVSE
+223 EYIDHHDVGE
-233 EIKEKLRKVGITLVH
+233 EIKAELRKVGVTLVH

-253 TTVQVYQRYKNRL
+253 TSVQVYQRYKKKL
-266 NSYSSFYAAAGAL
+266 TSYSSFYAAAGAL
-279 TDYLEQRPVA
+279 TDYLEQRPIA

-311 ISSNQHDDR
+311 ISSNQHDEK

-326 ETISKNRFPHDIEGG
+326 NSISKDRFPHDIEGG

-348 AIRISEAVKSLEDSI
+348 AIRVSEAVKSLEGSI
-363 VRKKKLAYV
+363 TRKKNLAYV

-410 SIRGSKECDAHL
+410 SIRGSKECEAHL
-422 GRIVNEIAANF
+422 GRLVNEIASNF

-442 ASGAVIPKDRLDEF
+442 ASGAVIPKDHLNGF
-456 ISELDRH
+456 INELNRR

>member
-1 MPLTRVGDQVRMPRR
+1 MTQVSNPNPNPNPMQA
-16 RGIGDKTSTLI
+16 TLGNG
-27 TAEEKT
+27 TN
-33 VDGHDDDNSSKG
+33 DNS
-45 KMENEAG
+45 
-52 GSTSIQSKSSRN
+52 GSSLTASSNSSSRN
-64 FNSKNQD
+64 SPETEKGRLTKLQKKNSRNFSKNSEIQ
-71 IHFESEVPSVICLSH
+71 FEAGVPSTICLSH

-97 LVKSAFKDCYVI
+97 LVKSAFKECYVI

-121 RLSFLISTS
+121 RLSFLISSVPEASRS
-130 AKVEGGSISGLLR
+130 APSATEVSKATASRRGR
-143 ADDGDD
+143 DD
-149 DDARTAA
+149 DDDGS
-156 AAAVVVAGAAVD
+156 AGG
-168 SGRGENKKIGTAK
+168 SGGKATSI
-181 VNRAK
+181 K
-186 KSRKNKKLIICDL
+186 KSRKNKRLIICDL

-210 EILGE
+210 EVLGE
-215 IVSSGYKV
+215 IVSNGYKV
-223 EYIDHHDVSE
+223 EYIDHHDVGE
-233 EIKEKLRKVGITLVH
+233 EIKAELRKVGVTLVH

-253 TTVQVYQRYKNRL
+253 TSVQVYQRYKKKL
-266 NSYSSFYAAAGAL
+266 TSYSSFYAAAGAL
-279 TDYLEQRPVA
+279 TDYLEQRPIA

-311 ISSNQHDDR
+311 ISSNQHDEK

-326 ETISKNRFPHDIEGG
+326 NSISKDRFPHDIEGG

-348 AIRISEAVKSLEDSI
+348 AIRVSEAVKSLEGSI
-363 VRKKKLAYV
+363 TRKKNLAYV

-386 VLGISGRPVALVYKP
+386 VLGISGRPVAIVYKP

-410 SIRGSKECDAHL
+410 SIRGSKECEAHL
-422 GRIVNEIAANF
+422 GRLVNEIASNF

-442 ASGAVIPKDRLDEF
+442 ASGAVIPKDHLNGF
-456 ISELDRH
+456 INELNRR